1 MGIMGM
7 AGFVDLNE
15 YTYVYGKVMFSYVD
29 ELPSKKLPRGF
40 YLVHN
45 HAKPQRPLGRL
56 GKHDFRVWVQTEK
69 DDLIP
74 CTGDWRAKRGL
85 NTMSPRR
92 DRKSETTTR

>member
-1 MGIMGM
+1 MGTMGM

-74 CTGDWRAKRGL
+74 CKCNFAGNKNAKL
-85 NTMSPRR
+85 NKHYRVRLIGRR
-92 DRKSETTTR
+92 